1 MNALQDNGKDH
12 VYLHIYIYTYIYIY
26 IYIYI
31 KGLSCQHSQA
41 KCSMLKTEQVFVK
54 DINNNN
60 LIVIIRPDC
69 HLKLGQNP

>member
-12 VYLHIYIYTYIYIY
+12 VYLHIYMYIY

-41 KCSMLKTEQVFVK
+41 KCSMLKTEQVFAK

-69 HLKLGQNP
+69 HLKIGQNP